1 MNILK
6 RLFAKKEESCCTIKI
21 EEVNVE
27 AKHTDEVIREEKD
40 KRASEK

>member
-6 RLFAKKEESCCTIKI
+6 RLFVKKEESCCTVKI

-27 AKHTDEVIREEKD
+27 ANHTEDVKKNESEKD
-40 KRASEK
+40 IK